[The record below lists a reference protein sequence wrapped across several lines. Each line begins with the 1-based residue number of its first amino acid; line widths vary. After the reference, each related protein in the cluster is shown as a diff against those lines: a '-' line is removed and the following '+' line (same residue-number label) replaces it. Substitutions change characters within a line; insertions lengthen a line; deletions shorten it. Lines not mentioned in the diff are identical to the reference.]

1 MSLFELLK
9 LCNFNPL
16 AAYRVWAYDRELAE
30 RHRIAQELREEL
42 EGSLVQIADE
52 MRPRPNFD
60 ALMASGRFNARY
72 VASRIAEAIP
82 IGSEH
87 FRPTVRYHAQRVI
100 RGLETFHES
109 R

>member
-1 MSLFELLK
+1 MKLWKLLRFCDFNLF
-9 LCNFNPL
+9 
-16 AAYRVWAYDRELAE
+16 AAYRVWTYDREAAK
-30 RHRIAQELREEL
+30 RSKMAQELREQL

-60 ALMASGRFNARY
+60 ALVASGRFNARY
-72 VASRIAEAIP
+72 VANRIAEAIP